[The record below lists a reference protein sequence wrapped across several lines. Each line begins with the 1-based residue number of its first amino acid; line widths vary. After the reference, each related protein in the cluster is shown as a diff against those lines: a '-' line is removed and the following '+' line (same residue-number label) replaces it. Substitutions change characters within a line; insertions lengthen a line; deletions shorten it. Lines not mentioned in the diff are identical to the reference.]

1 MRTRSVLT
9 AAAAAA
15 LALTAGTA
23 GAALTGAAS
32 AAPAQKADPTVTSV
46 AKKLVGPLSV
56 AQAPDGTRYWADSF
70 AGLLY
75 KQTPAGVVSVVYQS
89 KKHGADG
96 VSADGGVLRFV
107 TGSSDNKSG
116 GVWTLDAAGAPVLL
130 GDTWKYEKKANPDGK
145 FQYGLL
151 NTSKS
156 CLAQVPDEIGP
167 PTYSGHKE
175 THSYAVASA
184 NGVTYVADAGANAI
198 LALSAT
204 GEFSTVAAL
213 KPVKVRISASAAEAN
228 GLPKCTV
235 GKKFAL
241 EAVPT
246 DVEVGPDGYLYVTS
260 LPGGPEDGSLGLNGR
275 VLRIN
280 PTSGRVKTIAGGL
293 LSPTGVAVAANGDIY
308 VAQLFRG
315 EISRIKAGKSR
326 VKPYVRVPLPA
337 AVEVTPTGLLATIHA
352 LPGKKPKG
360 QVVTITP

>member
-1 MRTRSVLT
+1 MRTRSVL
-9 AAAAAA
+9 AAAAA
-15 LALTAGTA
+15 LALAAGTA
-23 GAALTGAAS
+23 GAALTGAT
-32 AAPAQKADPTVTSV
+32 AAPAQKADPTVTPI

-75 KQTPAGVVSVVYQS
+75 KQATNGTVTVIYQS

-107 TGSSDNKSG
+107 TGSPDNKAG
-116 GVWTLDAAGAPVLL
+116 GVWTLDSAGAPVLL
-130 GDTWKYEKKANPDGK
+130 GDTYKYEKKANPDGK
-145 FQYGLL
+145 FHYGFL
-151 NTSKS
+151 NTPKS
-156 CLAQVPDEIGP
+156 CLAQLPEQVPGSYTGI
-167 PTYSGHKE
+167 KE
-175 THSYAVASA
+175 THAYAVATA
-184 NGVTYVADAGANAI
+184 NGITYVADAGANAI
-198 LALSAT
+198 LALSPT
-204 GEFSTVAAL
+204 GVFSTVAAL
-213 KPVKVRISASAAEAN
+213 KPVKVTVTKSAAKAN
-228 GLPKCTV
+228 GLPACTI

-246 DVEVGPDGYLYVTS
+246 DVEVGPDGKLYVTS

-280 PTSGRVKTIAGGL
+280 PTSGRVKTITGGL
-293 LSPTGVAVAANGDIY
+293 MSPTGVAVASNGDIY

-315 EISRIKAGKSR
+315 VISKIKAGKS
-326 VKPYVRVPLPA
+326 KAKTYLEVPLPA
-337 AVEVTPTGLLATIHA
+337 AVETTPTGLLATIHA

>member
-1 MRTRSVLT
+1 MSTRHLV
-9 AAAAAA
+9 AASAA
-15 LALTAGTA
+15 LVLAGTA
-23 GAALTGAAS
+23 AGAS
-32 AAPAQKADPTVTSV
+32 AAPAGRSAPKAGPSAVAVV

-75 KQTPAGVVSVVYQS
+75 KQTPAGVVSVIYKS
-89 KKHGADG
+89 KHHGADG

-145 FQYGLL
+145 FKYGLL
-151 NTSKS
+151 NTPKS
-156 CLAQVPDEIGP
+156 CLAQAPKEIQP
-167 PTYSGHKE
+167 YSGHKE

-198 LALSAT
+198 LALNAQ
-204 GEFSTVAAL
+204 GQFSTVAAL
-213 KPVKVRISASAAEAN
+213 KPVKVTLTKSAVEAN
-228 GLPKCTV
+228 HAPSCLV
-235 GKKFAL
+235 GKKLAL

-246 DVEVGPDGYLYVTS
+246 DVEVGPDGSLYVTS
-260 LPGGPEDGSLGLNGR
+260 LPGGPEDPTLGLNGR
-275 VLRIN
+275 VLRID
-280 PTSGRVKTIAGGL
+280 PATSKVSTVADGL
-293 LSPTGVAVAANGDIY
+293 LSPTGVAVASNGDIY

-315 EISRIKAGKSR
+315 EISKIKAGKH
-326 VKPYVRVPLPA
+326 KAKTYLKVPLPA
-337 AVEVTPTGLLATIHA
+337 AVETTPTGLLATIHA

-360 QVVTITP
+360 QVVTIAP